1 MAFTGSP
8 SNRTLSCPE
17 LIHFSIACSAA
28 RLRAPLLNPKRLIAA
43 SRKRL
48 SRSSLNCSLNPAK
61 HLAKLQRYI
70 WTYSSFPVT
79 VGSARSDESSIR
91 KKLGARRFEV
101 NLLDDRIEL
110 IPLGSVKALKGKHKG
125 LLKEPWWKLEEKADR
140 YVREGKR

>member
-1 MAFTGSP
+1 MFVPTELLTKSP
-8 SNRTLSCPE
+8 TSGIVGNLTTVE
-17 LIHFSIACSAA
+17 LDEKG
-28 RLRAPLLNPKRLIAA
+28 RALL
-43 SRKRL
+43 
-48 SRSSLNCSLNPAK
+48 PA
-61 HLAKLQRYI
+61 
-70 WTYSSFPVT
+70 
-79 VGSARSDESSIR
+79 SIR